1 MKKLIAI
8 STAFACIFAISAQ
21 AAKPDRGNA
30 NTRKPAAKPKAV
42 APKQQQQRVAPQQQ
56 RTAPKTNVENKAP
69 KKERA
74 TDAVTNVES
83 KKLKTDKAPKLDKR
97 VAPDAATNVIGDD
110 KLRKNATTNV
120 NANRVTVNKESVARI
135 QAQHRNFQARPNTA
149 ITTARYNPAY
159 RIAAANNWVGPRYEV
174 FRTYQPQWHDRN
186 YWTSNFAR
194 VSLIAGGWYYFNNG
208 YWAPAWGY
216 DESAAYYPYDGPIYA
231 GPSGR
236 PHDQVVA
243 DVQAVLQEQGFY
255 KGEVDGLVGP
265 QTREALAAYQAAAG
279 LPATASID
287 EPTLESLGLT

>member
-1 MKKLIAI
+1 VNPA
-8 STAFACIFAISAQ
+8 T
-21 AAKPDRGNA
+21 
-30 NTRKPAAKPKAV
+30 TRINRLEPAAVK
-42 APKQQQQRVAPQQQ
+42 
-56 RTAPKTNVENKAP
+56 
-69 KKERA
+69 
-74 TDAVTNVES
+74 
-83 KKLKTDKAPKLDKR
+83 
-97 VAPDAATNVIGDD
+97 
-110 KLRKNATTNV
+110 
-120 NANRVTVNKESVARI
+120 RI
-135 QAQHRNFQARPNTA
+135 QAQHTNFQARPNTA
-149 ITTARYNPAY
+149 ISSVRYNPAY

-265 QTREALAAYQAAAG
+265 MTREALAAYQAAAG